1 MHASSTILR
10 TLHDSVFRFSFF
22 SKISLSLSLQ
32 QSFPPGE
39 RDRAPHELKRRGVAR
54 RSTRKRVAFHQ
65 YRFES
70 ENRLEKSRRIV
81 AGRERGLCNAIR
93 ILLFTFALPRD
104 DGGNT
109 VCHDS
114 KRQGVGKGRH
124 EGERREKKWSRAIPI
139 FMVEVRSVRERD
151 RDSSPSSNSRRGFE
165 LARPRRSG
173 G

>member
-10 TLHDSVFRFSFF
+10 TPFFAFRFSRR
-22 SKISLSLSLQ
+22 SLSLSLQ

-151 RDSSPSSNSRRGFE
+151 RDSSPLLQFEARLRVGSSS
-165 LARPRRSG
+165 S
-173 G
+173 